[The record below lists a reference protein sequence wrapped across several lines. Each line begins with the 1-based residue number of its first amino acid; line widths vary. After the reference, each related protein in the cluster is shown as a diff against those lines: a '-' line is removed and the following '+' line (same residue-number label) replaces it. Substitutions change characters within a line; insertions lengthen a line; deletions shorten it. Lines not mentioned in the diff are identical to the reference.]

1 MNKLGIF
8 LSIVMSLLIIGCATQ
23 VQQTGTLVLAA
34 TSVKPG
40 DVIYGSITADQTV
53 ASSSDYPSSMDELRS
68 ALSDR
73 LQQALPGRALVFN
86 NPPAGV
92 NSGLKMEITVLDFNH
107 VSGAGRFFAGI
118 AAGHARLEVH
128 VVLTGI
134 QTGNKFGDAEF
145 GTKSSNWEGIF
156 GGTTSRQIDAVADH
170 VIDMIAGKT
179 TAAPSQPK

>member
-1 MNKLGIF
+1 MKKLVVI
-8 LSIVMSLLIIGCATQ
+8 LITVMPVLIVGCATQ
-23 VQQTGTLVLAA
+23 VQQTGSFAPPA

-40 DVIYGSITADQTV
+40 DVIFGSITADQTV
-53 ASSSDYPSSMDELRS
+53 ASSSDYASSMDDLRS

-73 LQQALPGRALVFN
+73 LQQVLPGRTLIFN

-92 NSGLKMEITVLDFNH
+92 SAGLKMEITVLDFNH

-128 VVLTGI
+128 VVLTDI

-156 GGTTSRQIDAVADH
+156 GGTTSRQIDAVAGR
-170 VIDMIAGKT
+170 IIGMIAGKT
-179 TAAPSQPK
+179 DAASSQP